1 MSAARGFTDLAA
13 REEGGIVVFVALLV
27 PVVLLF
33 LSLTVDIGNWWVHK
47 RHLQLQV
54 DAAAFA
60 GGAFLGDCFSDS
72 VAANTAIKNERR
84 GSAAAPARATTAR
97 SAARSRGR
105 SPSCTRARHT
115 PTARSTRIPPRRKT
129 RARRRT

>member
-1 MSAARGFTDLAA
+1 M
-13 REEGGIVVFVALLV
+13 FVALLM

-60 GGAFLGDCFSDS
+60 GGAFLGDCFSDPA
-72 VAANTAIKNERR
+72 AANTAIQNEATRFGGGRGLELQRPGRR
-84 GSAAAPARATTAR
+84 RDQGGDHAPLPEPVVRRPGTVDPDATE
-97 SAARSRGR
+97 
-105 SPSCTRARHT
+105 TR
-115 PTARSTRIPPRRKT
+115 P
-129 RARRRT
+129 RARRRA